1 MTKKQIVQ
9 SASVET
15 TLVSPEAAV
24 ASPVIHS
31 TPAQESNKDMPR
43 AIELVG
49 SAYSVLSQA
58 SALIRAGFVFDANHA
73 PMMLPLTG
81 QLVVQLKPGNP
92 DLAAIEAANEAFNCA
107 LSREQFEKMD
117 ADKRAAAAAKQLA
130 EDAAKAAVK
139 SALATQIAAAE
150 AELKSLQVAHAAA

>member
-9 SASVET
+9 SASVVT
-15 TLVSPEAAV
+15 TLVTPEVVV
-24 ASPVIHS
+24 ASSVLKS
-31 TPAQESNKDMPR
+31 TPAQESIKEMPR

-58 SALIRAGFVFDANHA
+58 SVLIRAGFVFDANYA

-81 QLVVQLKPGNP
+81 QLVVQLTPGNP
-92 DLAAIEAANEAFNCA
+92 DPAAIEAANEAFNCA

-130 EDAAKAAVK
+130 PDPT
-139 SALATQIAAAE
+139 SACP
-150 AELKSLQVAHAAA
+150 SSG